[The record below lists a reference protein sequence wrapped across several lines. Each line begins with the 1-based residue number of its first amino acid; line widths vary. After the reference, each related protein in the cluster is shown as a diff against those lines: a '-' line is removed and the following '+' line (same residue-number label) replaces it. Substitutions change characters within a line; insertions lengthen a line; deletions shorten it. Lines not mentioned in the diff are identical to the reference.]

1 MRVMIAGGGTGG
13 HVFPGIAIFE
23 ALRRLHGDLAVL
35 FVGARGGV
43 EKKIFSDAGL
53 PHVLLPGRGLR
64 GASAA
69 GRLKTMVLFAAALAR
84 AIKEIRAFKPDV
96 VIGTGGYASAAAVIA
111 AVACRRVRVVQEQNS
126 VPGMVN
132 RWLARAAHLVLLSYE
147 ESRPFIPSRVT
158 CAVVGNPLRISP
170 GGAGGRDAGLRFLGL
185 RKDLPT
191 VLIIGGSGG
200 ARSLN
205 MHGMEAAKRILA
217 RRMTQFVIIAGDR
230 DYRGVLAQSDEYKND
245 IRILPFVEEME
256 KIYSVADVAVS
267 RAGASSV
274 FELALF
280 GTPTIFVPY
289 PFAADDHQRKNVEAL
304 EASGAVEVI
313 KDADLSAEL
322 LEERIVALLDD
333 EARRREMSRKL
344 EHWARGD
351 AARQSAEI
359 ITALVKK
366 NASCAVAAAVEGS
379 PSPARAGR
387 DMSAAG

>member
-13 HVFPGIAIFE
+13 HVFPGIAIYE

-53 PHVLLPGRGLR
+53 PHILLPGRGLR
-64 GASAA
+64 GASFA
-69 GRLKTMVLFAAALAR
+69 GRIKAAPSFIAALIR
-84 AIKEIRAFKPDV
+84 AIREIHAFKPDV

-111 AVACRRVRVVQEQNS
+111 AVICGRIRVVQEQNS

-132 RWLARAAHLVLLSYE
+132 RWLARVSHLVLLSYE
-147 ESRPFIPSRVT
+147 ESRSFIPRRIT
-158 CAVVGNPLRISP
+158 CAIVGNPLRIKP
-170 GGAGGRDAGLRFLGL
+170 GGSETRDLGLRFLGL
-185 RKDLPT
+185 RSDLPT
-191 VLIIGGSGG
+191 VLIVGGSGG

-205 MHGMEAAKRILA
+205 MHGMAAAKRILA
-217 RRMTQFVIIAGDR
+217 HRMTQFVIIAGDR
-230 DYRGVLAQSDEYKND
+230 DYRGILAQSGEYRND
-245 IRILPFVEEME
+245 IRVLPFVDEMD

-280 GTPTIFVPY
+280 KTPTIFVPY
-289 PFAADDHQRKNVEAL
+289 PFAADDHQRKNVESL
-304 EASGAVEVI
+304 EAMGAVEVVR
-313 KDADLSAEL
+313 DADLSAEL
-322 LEERIVALLDD
+322 LEQRIIALLDD
-333 EARRREMSRKL
+333 EARRRDMSLKL

-351 AARQSAEI
+351 AAEQSAEI

-366 NASCAVAAAVEGS
+366 NARCEVEAS
-379 PSPARAGR
+379 ARRNPAGR
-387 DMSAAG
+387 DIITAG